1 MAAPSGYVFV
11 DPSQQN
17 DVQRNNGLKQQ
28 NNTRRHRS
36 NINFYDNNNRQYHGS
51 WRRQNN
57 SDQFNNRR
65 HSSYVRRYCS
75 LDDDRNYSYNKRR
88 QHFNKHESQYQE
100 IRRFQSINRQHK
112 KMTVPIPVGPP
123 NAKNLHNRPEIH
135 KPYKGKNITHKP
147 WQCLGCGQINQH
159 KLLKCTVCKVP
170 KRRLAPPKSASSIE
184 EILFSKSA
192 LSVASCIP
200 PAASSSSFS
209 SASAPSSSSSP
220 PSSTTAVLNCLDTK
234 DEPIMWTKNQS
245 SDSLLTTKLLQKKR
259 SRKTENEKKE
269 PTDKNIGKRL
279 KVEHY
284 CHDSKDEPIMWTKNQ
299 SSNSLLTTKL
309 LSKKRGK
316 KTENDKKEP
325 TDKNIGKRPKVEQ
338 QDGSTPPTSNK
349 KKLTDFSKTESSK
362 TRETREKRKRKI
374 VDNKKCKHVVSTSDS
389 TFINPRDHEWDETQN
404 YISILQKGRNKKNV
418 HYKFQ
423 KVKNVGTNWCSV
435 TYNGKT
441 SQTDGV
447 NAANISKYFKNTNIS
462 EHFMLKRYAAFLWL
476 KEHTVDDDIS
486 IKEVSNEKDVDNVKA
501 TNDVHVAT
509 DARADA
515 ERAFAKTKTFTKE
528 QSDADAKATAEVK
541 ATAHK
546 ATTENAAAE
555 KCAAEKCA
563 AEKCAAEKCAAEDI
577 LATNPKSAVRKA
589 VTIAKAD
596 LNEETNEN
604 HIDLTSLDDAS
615 STSNKANY
623 VRNNNSNSSVATEWE
638 MTAHG
643 SLQSLYVHCPKEQQG
658 TFIHTAIQKC
668 LKSIN
673 EHFVQRSKNVISNEN
688 GPEVFVVSDNELS
701 NYPCEPPH
709 AREFSSS
716 SSFTS
721 SSSAPNN
728 EENRLK
734 PNIRSRGRLTHGR
747 TRAPRLD
754 CFEKEEERRER
765 IRYRKE
771 QHAKSIKEMKNRIE
785 ARNEKVL
792 LSQQEILFA
801 KAASELP
808 PTSQD
813 EFVRHASYS
822 EVNEKLRNMSSQV
835 KVAFVDLGL
844 SPTQSTIHDVKR
856 KFKELALKYHPD
868 RSTKDTS
875 AIFRRIIG
883 ARKTLENWFDNLD

>member
-1 MAAPSGYVFV
+1 
-11 DPSQQN
+11 
-17 DVQRNNGLKQQ
+17 
-28 NNTRRHRS
+28 
-36 NINFYDNNNRQYHGS
+36 
-51 WRRQNN
+51 
-57 SDQFNNRR
+57 
-65 HSSYVRRYCS
+65 
-75 LDDDRNYSYNKRR
+75 
-88 QHFNKHESQYQE
+88 
-100 IRRFQSINRQHK
+100 
-112 KMTVPIPVGPP
+112 MTVPIPVGPP

-135 KPYKGKNITHKP
+135 KPYKGKNITHEP

-209 SASAPSSSSSP
+209 SASAPSSSPSP

-259 SRKTENEKKE
+259 SRKTENE
-269 PTDKNIGKRL
+269 
-279 KVEHY
+279 
-284 CHDSKDEPIMWTKNQ
+284 
-299 SSNSLLTTKL
+299 
-309 LSKKRGK
+309 
-316 KTENDKKEP
+316 KKEP

-563 AEKCAAEKCAAEDI
+563 AEKCAAEDI
-577 LATNPKSAVRKA
+577 LATNPKNAVRKA

-709 AREFSSS
+709 ARESSSS

-771 QHAKSIKEMKNRIE
+771 QHAKSIKEMKIRIE

>member
-135 KPYKGKNITHKP
+135 KPYKGKNITHEP

-209 SASAPSSSSSP
+209 SASAPSSSPSP

-486 IKEVSNEKDVDNVKA
+486 IKEVSNEKDVDNNVKA

-546 ATTENAAAE
+546 ATTENA
-555 KCAAEKCA
+555 AAEKCA

-709 AREFSSS
+709 ARESSSS